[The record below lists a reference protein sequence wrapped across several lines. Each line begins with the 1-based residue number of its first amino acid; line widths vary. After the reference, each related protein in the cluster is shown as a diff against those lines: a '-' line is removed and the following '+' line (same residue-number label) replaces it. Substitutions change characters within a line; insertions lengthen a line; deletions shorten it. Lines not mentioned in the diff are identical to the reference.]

1 MYNIYTL
8 QHNSCEF
15 ILCNKTVF
23 FKHITT
29 NYVLNLNTYI
39 LQQNSL
45 NFNLRINRREKWNC
59 CNATCSSVISISTP
73 FPEVWARPQKN
84 LNLQIWAIWFD
95 CFPTT
100 HYVQFSHCILYPTG
114 LMRYIAFYKYLA
126 LCLKVWSCLENVP
139 QDILISYLSA
149 FVSGWM
155 YSSPKN

>member
-59 CNATCSSVISISTP
+59 CNASSSYQYFDPLSRSLSK
-73 FPEVWARPQKN
+73 ASKD

-100 HYVQFSHCILYPTG
+100 HYVQFSHCILCPTG

-155 YSSPKN
+155 YSSPTH